1 MPEVTFLFARRGKT
15 PAVIRFLQSF
25 AAVQP
30 ILEPIIVADIQ
41 PAHETMAKYLTAK
54 LDFVDCCIMAL
65 SERLSITHV
74 CTFDRRDYVICRR
87 PNGEAL
93 ELLP

>member
-1 MPEVTFLFARRGKT
+1 MDDVQRA
-15 PAVIRFLQSF
+15 AVI
-25 AAVQP
+25 
-30 ILEPIIVADIQ
+30 
-41 PAHETMAKYLTAK
+41 MAKYPTAK

-65 SERLSITHV
+65 SERLSISQV
-74 CTFDRRDYVICRR
+74 CTFDRRDFVIYRR